1 MTDAPV
7 TEADIQA
14 YVDDRLPPESAAAVA
29 AWLVKHPTEA
39 ERVAS
44 YRTQRDAL
52 RAALDPVMDEP
63 LPPSL
68 DLRLRERRFGRPH
81 LGGQALAASMAG
93 LLILGGAG
101 GWTLRGWSTP
111 ASTGTAAL
119 AREAM
124 AGYAV
129 YAHDTARPVELAA
142 DQRQALDGW
151 LSARLARPIAAPDL
165 RAVGLSL
172 VGGRLLAT
180 DHGPAGFYL
189 YRDAA
194 GRRVAL
200 YLRPMEVDGTDRMTQ
215 RNEGGLP
222 GWTWADNG
230 LGFGLFGAAPG
241 DFLHSTANM
250 VRAQYR
256 RTSA

>member
-14 YVDDRLPPESAAAVA
+14 YVDDRLPTEGAAAVA
-29 AWLVKHPTEA
+29 AWLARHPDEA
-39 ERVAS
+39 ARVAS

-52 RAALDPVMDEP
+52 REALDPVMDEP
-63 LPPSL
+63 LPPAL
-68 DLRLRERRFGRPH
+68 DLRLRERRIGRPR
-81 LGGQALAASMAG
+81 LGGPALAASMAG
-93 LLILGGAG
+93 LLLLGGTG
-101 GWTLRGWSTP
+101 GWALRGWTAP

-119 AREAM
+119 AREAV

-129 YAHDTARPVELAA
+129 YAHDMARPVELAA

-151 LSARLARPIAAPDL
+151 LSERLARPIAAPDL
-165 RAVGLSL
+165 RAAGLSL

-180 DHGPAGFYL
+180 DHGAAGFYL

-200 YLRPMEVDGTDRMTQ
+200 YLRPMEVDSTDRMT
-215 RNEGGLP
+215 RRDEGGLR
-222 GWTWADNG
+222 GWTWADDG
-230 LGFGLFGAAPG
+230 LGFGLFGAASG
-241 DFLHSTANM
+241 AFLHSTADL

-256 RTSA
+256 RT